1 MSDNLLT
8 YEELVGEGWTLNP
21 RKGVETAGFV
31 SLSFH
36 LVRDGRSIKYVQGY
50 GRTFDGALDDAVRE
64 ANAWLKAERIV
75 EFHRES
81 ASPSRAG
88 RRRR

>member
-8 YEELVGEGWTLNP
+8 YDELVAAGWTLNP

-50 GRTFDGALDDAVRE
+50 GRTYEEALGDAVHE
-64 ANAWLKAERIV
+64 ANTWLKAERIV
-75 EFHRES
+75 EFHR
-81 ASPSRAG
+81 AAAGPARTG